1 MCYTHDHGGRSLL
14 ELQGRNSG
22 DGRTLTARLF
32 SRTLSGATTA
42 SATRRYAGALGTL
55 ARQPILLVIVIT
67 TLLRLATAAAT
78 GLGVDESYM
87 VGNARFFSWSYV
99 DHPPLH
105 IWMAAAVM
113 RIFGSEAAIVVRLP
127 FILLFAAS
135 TWFMFALTRQL
146 FGRQAGF
153 WAALAFN
160 LAPVFS
166 VGHGI
171 YVLPDGPLIFFLL
184 VSANILAAILFGFP
198 ERQPIISWMM
208 AGGAAGLALLSKYSA
223 VFFIASVFAYLL
235 TEPGG
240 RRWLRT
246 PGPWLAVL
254 VSAFLFAPALAW
266 NVEHNLAGFTFQAG
280 RVAPSQENPLRLIG
294 ESFGGQAGYLT
305 PWLLVSLAAALFRA
319 LAQGPRDRKAWFLA
333 LLAIGPVAFFTL
345 LSFRAK
351 VLPHW
356 PMPGWLF
363 VFPLFGEVA
372 ARGASAR
379 PLLFKRLAACWAAA
393 LLFVA
398 TAATLQAAG
407 LGIRQETLRALGL
420 ADPTI
425 DLLDWSGLR
434 QAFASRGLLTAD
446 LVVGAPDWITAGKAS
461 YALGPSVPVLCL
473 CGDPHHFPFRANPA
487 NFGGRD
493 IILVGR
499 SAGMRDGLARYFG
512 SIQPMSPISVERR
525 GEPVLTLGVAVGHGL
540 FAIK

>member
-1 MCYTHDHGGRSLL
+1 M
-14 ELQGRNSG
+14 
-22 DGRTLTARLF
+22 
-32 SRTLSGATTA
+32 SGATTA
-42 SATRRYAGALGTL
+42 SSVERYASALGTI
-55 ARQPILLVIVIT
+55 ARQPIVLLIVTT
-67 TLLRLATAAAT
+67 TLLRLAIAAAT

-87 VGNARFFSWSYV
+87 VGNARSFSWSYV

-105 IWMAAAVM
+105 VWIAAAMM
-113 RIFGSEAAIVVRLP
+113 RIFGSESAIVVRVP

-135 TWFMFALTRQL
+135 TWFMFTLTRQI

-153 WAALAFN
+153 WAALTFN
-160 LAPVFS
+160 LAPIFS

-184 VSANILAAILFGFP
+184 VSANILVGILFDSQ
-198 ERQPIISWMM
+198 ERQPNLSWIM
-208 AGGAAGLALLSKYSA
+208 AGAAAGLALLSKYSA
-223 VFFIASVFAYLL
+223 VFFIASVFVYLL
-235 TEPGG
+235 TEPGA

-254 VSAFLFAPALAW
+254 VSAVLFAPAFAW
-266 NVEHNLAGFTFQAG
+266 NVEHNLAGFSFQAG
-280 RVAPSQENPLRLIG
+280 RVALSHENPLRLIG
-294 ESFGGQAGYLT
+294 ESFGGQAAYLT
-305 PWLLVSLAAALFRA
+305 PWLLVSLAAALFRG
-319 LAQGPRDRKAWFLA
+319 LARGPRDRKAWFLA
-333 LLAIGPVAFFTL
+333 LLAIGPVAFFAV

-363 VFPLFGEVA
+363 VIPLFGEVA

-379 PLLFKRLAACWAAA
+379 PLLFKGLAAGWAAA
-393 LLFVA
+393 LLLVS
-398 TAATLQAAG
+398 TGATLQAAG

-434 QAFASRGLLTAD
+434 QAFASRGLLTAT
-446 LVVGAPDWITAGKAS
+446 LAVAAPDWITAGKAS

-473 CGDPHHFPFRANPA
+473 CGDPHHFHFRADPA
-487 NFGGRD
+487 NFIGRD

-499 SAGMRDGLARYFG
+499 GQGMRDGLARYFS
-512 SIQPMSPISVERR
+512 SIQPIPPISVERR
-525 GEPVLTLGVAVGHGL
+525 GEPVLTLDVAVGQGL
-540 FAIK
+540 RAIKY